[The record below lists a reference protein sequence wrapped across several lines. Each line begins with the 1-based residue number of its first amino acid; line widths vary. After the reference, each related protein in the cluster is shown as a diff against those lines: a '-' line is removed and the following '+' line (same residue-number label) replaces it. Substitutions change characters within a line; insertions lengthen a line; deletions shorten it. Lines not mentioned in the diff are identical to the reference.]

1 MINSSYSF
9 FLHYVRFFYTILKMN
24 NSMKYVYKYLSP
36 VAVNI
41 GFIIYILSYLFI
53 ICFIILI
60 FSSYMKLIFPLVHT
74 AYIKYYNLKIIISSN
89 FRI

>member
-1 MINSSYSF
+1 
-9 FLHYVRFFYTILKMN
+9 MN

-41 GFIIYILSYLFI
+41 GLFIIYILSYLFI

-74 AYIKYYNLKIIISSN
+74 AYIKYYNLKIIIY
-89 FRI
+89 